1 VLTLNGPGKGLF
13 IIVRLKLLVLELSKH
28 LPLLLLVASLW
39 RRMMRRE
46 QLMAIE
52 IHFTEEFHRLKTCK
66 IQQLHQIFME
76 NLGAGKTRIPLFS
89 VLWEANAT
97 SITKRS
103 LQMISYTQR
112 RAASSMAA
120 ASCQLHYRM
129 IRIFTI
135 QKELSGNNP
144 TRSSRVFLGIDPGSF
159 RIYFTRHGL
168 SFALVNAI
176 EIFLAPAN
184 FSPENYTSSSPLVL
198 HTIYRV
204 NVGGQ
209 ELGLLDNKLS

>member
-1 VLTLNGPGKGLF
+1 
-13 IIVRLKLLVLELSKH
+13 
-28 LPLLLLVASLW
+28 
-39 RRMMRRE
+39 
-46 QLMAIE
+46 
-52 IHFTEEFHRLKTCK
+52 
-66 IQQLHQIFME
+66 ME
-76 NLGAGKTRIPLFS
+76 NLGADKYFINSGS
-89 VLWEANAT
+89 NANAT

-112 RAASSMAA
+112 RAALSMAA

-168 SFALVNAI
+168 SFAFVNAI
-176 EIFLAPAN
+176 EIFLATAN

-198 HTIYRV
+198 HTIYRDPDDLHMSNSNSEKEAGPSLMPNYGDLESDGFV
-204 NVGGQ
+204 AAANDFIS
-209 ELGLLDNKLS
+209 LGSVYRTAKVMDNNSSGPSTIFNIT

>member
-1 VLTLNGPGKGLF
+1 
-13 IIVRLKLLVLELSKH
+13 
-28 LPLLLLVASLW
+28 
-39 RRMMRRE
+39 
-46 QLMAIE
+46 
-52 IHFTEEFHRLKTCK
+52 
-66 IQQLHQIFME
+66 ME
-76 NLGAGKTRIPLFS
+76 NLGADKYFINSGS
-89 VLWEANAT
+89 NANAT

-135 QKELSGNNP
+135 QKELSG
-144 TRSSRVFLGIDPGSF
+144 VFLGIDPGSF

-198 HTIYRV
+198 HTIYRDPDDLDMSNSNSEKETGPSLMPNYGDLESDGFV
-204 NVGGQ
+204 AAANDFIS
-209 ELGLLDNKLS
+209 LGSVYRTAKVMDNNSSGPSTIFNIT